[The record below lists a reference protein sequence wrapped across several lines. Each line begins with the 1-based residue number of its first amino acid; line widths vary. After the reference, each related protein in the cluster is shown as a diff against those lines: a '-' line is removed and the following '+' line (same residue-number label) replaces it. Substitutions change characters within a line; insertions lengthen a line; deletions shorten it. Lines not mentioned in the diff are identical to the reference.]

1 MKNLPA
7 WVAML
12 FVLATGGVS
21 AQTESG
27 AGGPRFAVKR
37 YQVAGNTLLPADQVE
52 KALAPFTGQGKTFA
66 TVQQALA
73 ALNKAYA
80 DAGYS
85 AVQIRIPEQELK
97 DGIVRF
103 TVAEPRLGQVIVEGN
118 KYFSTA
124 NILRSLPALQ
134 PGQPPK
140 VDDIARNLRTANESV
155 AKQTRVVLRAG
166 DKDGT
171 VDAVAKVS
179 DSRPLRFSVSLDS
192 TGTPSTGILRAGV
205 AAQHSNLFDRD
216 HALSAQYVTS
226 PENPRDVN
234 IVGVGYRVPLYSLGD
249 TVEFGYVYSNVNSG
263 QVSTAAGLLGI
274 SGSGSFY
281 TLRYNWNLPRRLN
294 LDQRISLGFDWR
306 EFRND
311 VTAPGSSQ
319 SQIPDITLHPISAR
333 YSVRW
338 AGEKT
343 DLSGFLSAFHNI
355 PGGND
360 GDATAFD
367 ASRQGA
373 SPSYSVYR
381 YGGAL
386 TQTLPW
392 DLQIR
397 LAANAQYTTEMLVS
411 GEQYGI
417 GGMDSV
423 RGFTE
428 REIVNDRGSRI
439 ALELYSPDFGGKL
452 VAGATARAL
461 AFVDAGQV
469 KRVRPLPGEPTTESI
484 SSAGLGLRA
493 NYKSTFSLRLDYGV
507 VMQPGGL
514 QGRGDQRL
522 QGIAALYF

>member
-21 AQTESG
+21 AQTDTSS
-27 AGGPRFAVKR
+27 GGPRFAIAR
-37 YQVAGNTLLPADQVE
+37 YKVEGNTLLSAQQVDA
-52 KALAPFTGQGKTFA
+52 ALAPFTGQGKTFA
-66 TVQQALA
+66 TVQQALQ

-80 DAGYS
+80 EAGYS
-85 AVQIRIPEQELK
+85 AVQVRIPEQELK

-118 KYFSTA
+118 KHFSTA
-124 NILRSLPALQ
+124 NIVRSLPALE
-134 PGQPPK
+134 PGKPPK
-140 VDDIARNLRTANESV
+140 VDDIARNLRTANESA

-216 HALSAQYVTS
+216 HAFSTQYVTS
-226 PENPRDVN
+226 TENPRDVN
-234 IVGVGYRVPLYSLGD
+234 IVGVGYRIPLYQLGD
-249 TVEFGYVYSNVNSG
+249 TLEFGYVYSNVNSG
-263 QVSTAAGLLGI
+263 AVSTSAGNFGI
-274 SGSGSFY
+274 SGSGNFY
-281 TLRYNWNLPRRLN
+281 SLRYNWNLPRRLD
-294 LDQRISLGFDWR
+294 LDQRISLGVDWR
-306 EFRND
+306 AFRND
-311 VTAPGSSQ
+311 VSFNGVPGQ
-319 SQIPDITLHPISAR
+319 VPDITLHPISGR
-333 YSVRW
+333 YSVKW
-338 AGEKT
+338 AGAKT
-343 DLSGFLSAFHNI
+343 DLSGFLSAFHNV

-360 GDATAFD
+360 GNADAFTR
-367 ASRQGA
+367 SRAGA
-373 SPSYSVYR
+373 SSTYTLYR
-381 YGGAL
+381 YGIAF
-386 TQTLPW
+386 TQALPW

-397 LAANAQYTTEMLVS
+397 LAANGQYTNEPLVS

-428 REIVNDRGSRI
+428 REIVNDRGNRV
-439 ALELYSPDFGGKL
+439 ALELYSPDFGSKL
-452 VAGATARAL
+452 MTGASARAL
-461 AFVDAGQV
+461 AFVDAAQV
-469 KRVRPLPGEPTTESI
+469 TRVQPAAGESPGESI
-484 SSAGLGLRA
+484 SSAGVGLRA
-493 NYKSTFSLRLDYGV
+493 NYQQTFSLRLDYGV

-522 QGIAALYF
+522 QGIAAVYF

>member
-1 MKNLPA
+1 
-7 WVAML
+7 ML

-21 AQTESG
+21 AQTDTGS
-27 AGGPRFAVKR
+27 GGPRFAISR
-37 YQVAGNTLLPADQVE
+37 YQVEGNTLLSTQQVDA
-52 KALAPFTGQGKTFA
+52 ALAPFTGKGKTFA
-66 TVQQALA
+66 TVQQALQ

-80 DAGYS
+80 EAGYS
-85 AVQIRIPEQELK
+85 AVQVRIPEQELK

-103 TVAEPRLGQVIVEGN
+103 TVTEPRLGQVIVEGN
-118 KYFSTA
+118 KYFSAA
-124 NILRSLPALQ
+124 NIVRSLPALE

-166 DKDGT
+166 DKAGT

-216 HALSAQYVTS
+216 HALSAQYLTS
-226 PENPRDVN
+226 TENPRDVN
-234 IVGVGYRVPLYSLGD
+234 IVGVGYRVPLYRFGD
-249 TVEFGYVYSNVNSG
+249 TLEFGYVYSNVNSG
-263 QVSTAAGLLGI
+263 SVSTSAGNFGI
-274 SGSGSFY
+274 SGSGNFY
-281 TLRYNWNLPRRLN
+281 SLRYNWNLPRRLD
-294 LDQRISLGFDWR
+294 LDQRISLGVDWR
-306 EFRND
+306 AFRND
-311 VTAPGSSQ
+311 VSFNGVPGQ
-319 SQIPDITLHPISAR
+319 VPDITLHPISAR
-333 YSVRW
+333 YSVKW
-338 AGEKT
+338 AGAKT

-360 GDATAFD
+360 GNADAFTR
-367 ASRQGA
+367 SRAGA
-373 SPSYSVYR
+373 SSTYTLYR
-381 YGGAL
+381 YGIAF
-386 TQTLPW
+386 TQALPW

-397 LAANAQYTTEMLVS
+397 LAANGQYTNEPLVS

-428 REIVNDRGSRI
+428 REIVNDRGNRV
-439 ALELYSPDFGGKL
+439 ALELYSPDFGSKL
-452 VAGATARAL
+452 MTGASARAL
-461 AFVDAGQV
+461 AFVDAAQV
-469 KRVRPLPGEPTTESI
+469 TRVQPAAGESPGESI
-484 SSAGLGLRA
+484 SSAGVGLRA
-493 NYKSTFSLRLDYGV
+493 NYQQTFSLRLDYGV

-522 QGIAALYF
+522 QGIAAVYF

>member
-21 AQTESG
+21 AQTDSG
-27 AGGPRFAVKR
+27 SGGPRFAVKR
-37 YQVAGNTLLPADQVE
+37 YQVEGNTLLPAEAVD

-66 TVQQALA
+66 AVQQALA

-85 AVQIRIPEQELK
+85 AVQIRLPEQELK

-124 NILRSLPALQ
+124 NIVRSLPALR

-140 VDDIARNLRTANESV
+140 VDDIARNLRTANESA

-179 DSRPLRFSVSLDS
+179 DSRPLRFSLSLDS

-216 HALSAQYVTS
+216 HAFSAQYLTS
-226 PENPRDVN
+226 TENPRDVN
-234 IVGVGYRVPLYSLGD
+234 IVGVGYRVPLYRFGD
-249 TVEFGYVYSNVNSG
+249 TLEFGYVYSNVNSG
-263 QVSTAAGLLGI
+263 SVSTSAGNFGI
-274 SGSGSFY
+274 SGSGNFY
-281 TLRYNWNLPRRLN
+281 TVRYNWNLPRRLN

-306 EFRND
+306 DFRND
-311 VTAPGSSQ
+311 VTFTGTSGSQ
-319 SQIPDITLHPISAR
+319 VPDITLHPISAR
-333 YSVRW
+333 YSVKW
-338 AGEKT
+338 AGDKT

-355 PGGND
+355 PGGYD
-360 GDATAFD
+360 GDAAAFN
-367 ASRQGA
+367 AARTGA
-373 SPSYSVYR
+373 SSTYTLYR
-381 YGGAL
+381 YGIAF
-386 TQTLPW
+386 TQALPW

-397 LAANAQYTTEMLVS
+397 LAANGQYTNEPLVS

-428 REIVNDRGSRI
+428 REIVNDRGNRI

-452 VAGATARAL
+452 VTGATARAL
-461 AFVDAGQV
+461 AFVDAAQV
-469 KRVRPLPGEPTTESI
+469 TRVRPAPGESAGESI
-484 SSAGLGLRA
+484 SSAGIGLRA
-493 NYKSTFSLRLDYGV
+493 SYKQTFSLRLDYGV
-507 VMQPGGL
+507 VMQPGGI

-522 QGIAALYF
+522 QGIAAVYF